1 MSDADWHKVDAVNDA
16 LILVVDD
23 NEANL
28 ALFRGV
34 LEEAE
39 GVRVVCLS
47 DARAVESVFLA
58 DWPDLVI
65 LDLHMPYL
73 SGMDLLGQLG
83 RHVPVTEFLPFLVVT
98 ADSSSATRNQA
109 LGLGAT
115 DFITKPIDVIETRL
129 RVARLLETRRLHRAV
144 EAERLRLDD
153 AVVERT
159 AELQAANAD
168 LLRLVDSK
176 DQFLAA
182 VSHEL
187 RTPLAAILGFSSE
200 LSANAASMSS
210 VELAEFTAIIAE
222 QTADVASIIDD
233 LTVAARSSIGRVSVL
248 THPVD
253 VFEELTK
260 VVDVLPAD
268 ARDRIEVVV
277 MDAVVAG
284 DPLRIRQILRNLI
297 RNAVVHGGERITVE
311 LDSMTG
317 GWAVIR
323 VLDDGD
329 GVPPHE
335 RNAMF
340 DTPLDTSNK
349 QARPGSMG
357 LGLFVSRDL
366 ARLMGG
372 DICYRDG
379 QPGAVFELRLP
390 SMGVSQPAGGRRAW
404 SSETATR

>member
-1 MSDADWHKVDAVNDA
+1 MPAADWHKVDAVDDA

-73 SGMDLLGQLG
+73 SGMDLLGQLV

-115 DFITKPIDVIETRL
+115 DFITKPVDVIETRL

-144 EAERLRLDD
+144 EVERRRLDD

-200 LSANAASMSS
+200 VSANAASMSS

-222 QTADVASIIDD
+222 QAADVAAIIDD
-233 LTVAARSSIGRVSVL
+233 LTVAARSSIGRVTVL

-253 VFEELTK
+253 VFKELAE
-260 VVDVLPAD
+260 VVDVMPSD
-268 ARDRIEVVV
+268 ARDRSEVLVT
-277 MDAVVAG
+277 DAVVA
-284 DPLRIRQILRNLI
+284 
-297 RNAVVHGGERITVE
+297 
-311 LDSMTG
+311 
-317 GWAVIR
+317 
-323 VLDDGD
+323 
-329 GVPPHE
+329 
-335 RNAMF
+335 
-340 DTPLDTSNK
+340 
-349 QARPGSMG
+349 
-357 LGLFVSRDL
+357 
-366 ARLMGG
+366 
-372 DICYRDG
+372 
-379 QPGAVFELRLP
+379 
-390 SMGVSQPAGGRRAW
+390 
-404 SSETATR
+404 